1 MSSPG
6 SPGGHTSKKALPI
19 TMDDLDPDFAYE
31 IFENFNH
38 IKEFSMDIERIK
50 HL

>member
-6 SPGGHTSKKALPI
+6 GQGHTSKKALPI

-31 IFENFNH
+31 ILESFNH
-38 IKEFSMDIERIK
+38 IKEFSMDIQRIK

>member
-6 SPGGHTSKKALPI
+6 GPGGLTSKMALPI

-31 IFENFNH
+31 IFKNFNH
-38 IKEFSMDIERIK
+38 IKEFSMEIERIK
-50 HL
+50 NV